1 MNTQYCWPS
10 RPASAIAGPRNLRRW
25 ELKILPHEK
34 PEEFQD
40 EARVR
45 EVLAGFVDIDAIE
58 LWRSAVYRF
67 HALVAAQWNRNRIF
81 LLGDCAH
88 QMPPFLGQGMCAGIR
103 DAANLIW
110 KLLLVEK
117 SGISPVVLSTYQ
129 DERKTHVQNVVAQ
142 AKELGLVIGELDVA
156 AAIARDA
163 RLRGERVSGEPAR
176 HRLIPPLTRGL
187 IDRDHRG
194 EPAKAAGSLFPQPR
208 VATADGRIALLDD
221 ILPPAFLVIS
231 STMDAQAA
239 LGERETAILR
249 RVGAVRVV
257 LHSDAGDIDALD
269 HDVIA
274 LTAKDRL
281 FANWLAETEAT
292 AALVRP
298 DRYVYGVA
306 STAAD
311 LARLIGRLEGG
322 LFG

>member
-1 MNTQYCWPS
+1 
-10 RPASAIAGPRNLRRW
+10 
-25 ELKILPHEK
+25 
-34 PEEFQD
+34 
-40 EARVR
+40 
-45 EVLAGFVDIDAIE
+45 
-58 LWRSAVYRF
+58 
-67 HALVAAQWNRNRIF
+67 
-81 LLGDCAH
+81 
-88 QMPPFLGQGMCAGIR
+88 
-103 DAANLIW
+103 
-110 KLLLVEK
+110 
-117 SGISPVVLSTYQ
+117 
-129 DERKTHVQNVVAQ
+129 
-142 AKELGLVIGELDVA
+142 
-156 AAIARDA
+156 
-163 RLRGERVSGEPAR
+163 
-176 HRLIPPLTRGL
+176 
-187 IDRDHRG
+187 
-194 EPAKAAGSLFPQPR
+194 
-208 VATADGRIALLDD
+208 
-221 ILPPAFLVIS
+221 
-231 STMDAQAA
+231 MDAQAA